1 MSETFTDLGVSN
13 GVVRTL
19 ERRGVTQP
27 FDVQARVLPDALA
40 GRDVLVRSRTGSGKT
55 LAFAIP
61 IVERVD
67 RTAASPSAL
76 ILAPTRELASQ
87 VAGELRDIASAKNLR
102 VAVVYGGVS
111 IREQQRAV
119 SKANILVA
127 TPGRLEDLVNRRMV
141 SLDGITILVL
151 DEADHMLDMGFAP
164 QVEKLVDRIRSER
177 QTMLFSATLDGE
189 VGKIARRYTR
199 EPVSHEVHAP
209 PAAQDVEH
217 RFVAVGGEQKVD
229 KLATMLKK
237 GAGSTLVF
245 VRTKHGADRLAK
257 SLSAHGIRAA
267 AMHGNKTQSQR
278 ESALAAF
285 ASGKVAALVATDV
298 AARGIDVRNVAQ
310 VVNFDAPTD
319 DKSFVHRVGRTGRA
333 GATGISITFVAP
345 HERVDVGRMA
355 ARLRLEKEFSVEHGF
370 VREERGGQRRN
381 SPQGR
386 RQAPGGRRPAHV
398 GRRSQPERVA
408 RRRAG

>member
-1 MSETFTDLGVSN
+1 MSKSFTDLGVSN
-13 GVVRTL
+13 GVARTL
-19 ERRGVTQP
+19 EKRGIAEP
-27 FDVQARVLPDALA
+27 FEVQARVLPDAIA

-67 RTAASPSAL
+67 RNAASPSAL
-76 ILAPTRELASQ
+76 ILTPTRELASQ
-87 VAGELRDIASAKNLR
+87 VANELRDIASAKNLR

-119 SKANILVA
+119 AKANILVA

-141 SLDGITILVL
+141 SLGGITILVL

-164 QVEKLVDRIRSER
+164 QVEKLVERIRSER

-189 VGKIARRYTR
+189 VGRIARRYTHQ
-199 EPVSHEVHAP
+199 PVSHEIDAP

-229 KLATMLKK
+229 KLASLLLKK

-267 AMHGNKTQSQR
+267 AMHGNKSQSQR
-278 ESALAAF
+278 ESALASF
-285 ASGKVAALVATDV
+285 ASGRVAALVATDV

-355 ARLRLEKEFSVEHGF
+355 SRLRLEKEFSVEHGF

-386 RQAPGGRRPAHV
+386 RQGPGGRPAHV

>member
-1 MSETFTDLGVSN
+1 MSRSFTELGVSN
-13 GVVRTL
+13 GVARTL
-19 ERRGVTQP
+19 EKRGVAQP
-27 FDVQARVLPDALA
+27 FEVQTRVLPDALA

-67 RTAASPSAL
+67 RAAAAPAAL

-87 VAGELRDIASAKNLR
+87 VANELRDIASAKNLR

-111 IREQQRAV
+111 IREQQRAAH
-119 SKANILVA
+119 KANILVA
-127 TPGRLEDLVNRRMV
+127 TPGRLEDLITRRMV
-141 SLDGITILVL
+141 SLDGVSILVL

-164 QVEKLVDRIRSER
+164 QVEKIVARIRSER

-189 VGKIARRYTR
+189 VGRLARRYTR
-199 EPVSHEVHAP
+199 TPVSHEIDAP

-217 RFVAVGGEQKVD
+217 RFMAVGSEHKVD
-229 KLATMLKK
+229 KLAALLK
-237 GAGSTLVF
+237 GDAGSTLVF

-257 SLSAHGIRAA
+257 SLSVHGIRAA
-267 AMHGNKTQSQR
+267 AMHGNKSQSQR
-278 ESALAAF
+278 ESALASF
-285 ASGKVAALVATDV
+285 AAGRVAALVATDV
-298 AARGIDVRNVAQ
+298 AARGIDVRNVAR

-355 ARLRLEKEFSVEHGF
+355 ARLRLDKEFSVEHGA
-370 VREERGGQRRN
+370 VRSQERVGQRRHPAP
-381 SPQGR
+381 SHREFPGRRPAQTGR
-386 RQAPGGRRPAHV
+386 RQAPGRP
-398 GRRSQPERVA
+398 A